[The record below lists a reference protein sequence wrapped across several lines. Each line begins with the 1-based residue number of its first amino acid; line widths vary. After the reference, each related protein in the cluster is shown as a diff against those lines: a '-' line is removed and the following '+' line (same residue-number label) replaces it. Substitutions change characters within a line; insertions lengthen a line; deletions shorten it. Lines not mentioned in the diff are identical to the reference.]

1 MTIPESLAAEQLHTA
16 LALVASGAAFLAGLL
31 ILLVILIALAKAVRL
46 AVEYW
51 RFHL

>member
-1 MTIPESLAAEQLHTA
+1 MTIPESSAAAQVNSA
-16 LALVASGAAFLAGLL
+16 LAIIAGSAAFLAGLL